1 VKKFTIL
8 MILSAIAAAIVWSQ
22 VPSETK
28 VEAKPASEPT
38 TIAAPQMTAADV
50 GTFLDGVIPLQLDRE
65 NVAGITVAVVKDGKL
80 LFAKGYGYADREK
93 KTPVSP
99 ETTLFRPGS
108 ISKLFT
114 WTAVMQLHE
123 QGKLDLDKD
132 VNEYLD
138 FKIPE
143 AFGKPITLKNIMTHT
158 AGFEEQVKDLFS
170 ADTKSPNL
178 GEYLKTHIPAR
189 IFPPGTVPAYSNYA
203 TALAGHIVERVSGQP
218 FEQYIDEHIFK
229 PLGMTHSSFAQPLP
243 AELVDSMSH
252 GYRVASGPA
261 VEFEVV
267 APFPAGSLSS
277 SAVDMSKFM
286 LAHLQNGKLG
296 DAQILKPETAQLM
309 HSRLFALDDAA
320 NAMCY
325 GFYEE
330 SRNGHRIIGH
340 AGDTIAFHSD
350 LHLILDSGVG
360 LFVSYNSAGKGEVS
374 PRTVLWEAFLD
385 HYYPYTPPQATA
397 PETAKADA
405 QSIAGNY
412 MISRRSEKS
421 FIRAASVLGEAT
433 VSVNEDGTV
442 SVTGLNEA
450 NGEPKKWQE
459 IAPTIYRDVNGQ
471 DKLVFKP
478 DADGAMQV
486 ILPYPFM
493 VYKRIGFFENSKV
506 IMPVLVVSLLIMA
519 LTLLLTPVAWLA
531 RRHFGQKLDLTPK
544 ERWLRWGTW
553 LVFILDLVCLIG
565 LTSLITYALDHIEML
580 SDGKKI
586 WFQLFQ
592 AIGILGA
599 IGTLLVLYN
608 AINAWL
614 SSRYRIWGKLQATI
628 LAFACIGFLW
638 FAFVANLLIFK
649 SNY

>member
-1 VKKFTIL
+1 
-8 MILSAIAAAIVWSQ
+8 
-22 VPSETK
+22 
-28 VEAKPASEPT
+28 
-38 TIAAPQMTAADV
+38 
-50 GTFLDGVIPLQLDRE
+50 
-65 NVAGITVAVVKDGKL
+65 
-80 LFAKGYGYADREK
+80 
-93 KTPVSP
+93 
-99 ETTLFRPGS
+99 
-108 ISKLFT
+108 
-114 WTAVMQLHE
+114 
-123 QGKLDLDKD
+123 
-132 VNEYLD
+132 
-138 FKIPE
+138 
-143 AFGKPITLKNIMTHT
+143 
-158 AGFEEQVKDLFS
+158 
-170 ADTKSPNL
+170 
-178 GEYLKTHIPAR
+178 
-189 IFPPGTVPAYSNYA
+189 
-203 TALAGHIVERVSGQP
+203 
-218 FEQYIDEHIFK
+218 
-229 PLGMTHSSFAQPLP
+229 
-243 AELVDSMSH
+243 
-252 GYRVASGPA
+252 
-261 VEFEVV
+261 
-267 APFPAGSLSS
+267 
-277 SAVDMSKFM
+277 
-286 LAHLQNGKLG
+286 
-296 DAQILKPETAQLM
+296 
-309 HSRLFALDDAA
+309 
-320 NAMCY
+320 
-325 GFYEE
+325 
-330 SRNGHRIIGH
+330 
-340 AGDTIAFHSD
+340 
-350 LHLILDSGVG
+350 
-360 LFVSYNSAGKGEVS
+360 
-374 PRTVLWEAFLD
+374 
-385 HYYPYTPPQATA
+385 
-397 PETAKADA
+397 
-405 QSIAGNY
+405 

-638 FAFVANLLIFK
+638 FAFVANLLIFR

>member
-1 VKKFTIL
+1 

-252 GYRVASGPA
+252 GYRVASGPP

-385 HYYPYTPPQATA
+385 HYYPYTPPHATA

-638 FAFVANLLIFK
+638 FAFVANLLIFR